1 MKNYSSTY
9 SSDGT
14 IPTSTYSYCEPGK
27 YTFDLHGL
35 SPYEAQSAIR
45 HAAMEKRE
53 AIERGREQRKIR
65 EAHLRRQG
73 FDEEYIKTH

>member
-9 SSDGT
+9 SSDGKV
-14 IPTSTYSYCEPGK
+14 PTSTYSSGTSHGV
-27 YTFDLHGL
+27 TFDLHGL
-35 SPYEAQSAIR
+35 SPYEAQTAIR